1 MGADLPIIKSS
12 AENTFILDLVKK
24 QETVTDGGGWLG
36 LQRKNKTSRLDFY
49 WIDGSP
55 LEKQAYQNW
64 AKRQPDLHG
73 GYEHCGHMYG
83 YYELEGEWNDFPCNC
98 SSAYCP
104 VVLCQMSL

>member
-24 QETVTDGGGWLG
+24 QKTVTDEGGWLG
-36 LQRKNKTSRLDFY
+36 LQRKNKTSKLDFY

-83 YYELEGEWNDFPCNC
+83 RNELEGEWNDFPCNC
-98 SSAYCP
+98 SSANCP